1 MEKSS
6 ITDFYTMMKKI
17 CSNGKN
23 KIDFLQSIYVFFNQ
37 NCLNTTLKMGK
48 IMASSKEFMDFI
60 VDQLRRTPDTEKK
73 MIRPLKTTDLDIVMQ
88 IWLDGNL
95 QAHYFIASEYWQ
107 QNYDFVKQMLPQ
119 SKVYVY
125 EDEKSNQIK
134 GFIGLQDEFIAGV
147 FVQRDAR
154 AQGIGKQLL
163 NYAKSLN
170 HSLRLSVYQK
180 NELAY
185 KFYKQNEFEVI
196 REQLDDVTNE
206 KEFLMQWQKK

>member
-1 MEKSS
+1 MPAPIKTKRLPCGAFFCFKLYVGNRGG
-6 ITDFYTMMKKI
+6 IVKVGGDGAKKMI
-17 CSNGKN
+17 HVDNVEDS
-23 KIDFLQSIYVFFNQ
+23 DFLCQLTKAIYEE
-37 NCLNTTLKMGK
+37 LP
-48 IMASSKEFMDFI
+48 
-60 VDQLRRTPDTEKK
+60 TPRKK
-73 MIRPLKTTDLDIVMQ
+73 MIRPLKITDLDMVMQ

-95 QAHYFIASEYWQ
+95 QAHHFIASEYWQ

>member
-1 MEKSS
+1 MFFIWIFSFPVIYFSIGISS
-6 ITDFYTMMKKI
+6 P
-17 CSNGKN
+17 SNCV
-23 KIDFLQSIYVFFNQ
+23 LASRLYSFFII
-37 NCLNTTLKMGK
+37 LDDTAFTPTLTL
-48 IMASSKEFMDFI
+48 SH
-60 VDQLRRTPDTEKK
+60 TEKK
-73 MIRPLKTTDLDIVMQ
+73 MIRPLKTTDLDMVMQ

-95 QAHYFIASEYWQ
+95 QAHHFIAAEYWQ

>member
-1 MEKSS
+1 MPADKS
-6 ITDFYTMMKKI
+6 
-17 CSNGKN
+17 N
-23 KIDFLQSIYVFFNQ
+23 
-37 NCLNTTLKMGK
+37 
-48 IMASSKEFMDFI
+48 
-60 VDQLRRTPDTEKK
+60 LRKTPDTEKK
-73 MIRPLKTTDLDIVMQ
+73 MIRPLKITDLNMVMQ

-95 QAHYFIASEYWQ
+95 QAHHFIAAEYWQ

-125 EDEKSNQIK
+125 EDENSNQIT
-134 GFIGLQDEFIAGV
+134 GIIGLTDAFIAGV
-147 FVQRDAR
+147 FVQREAR

-196 REQLDDVTNE
+196 REQLDDATNE

>member
-1 MEKSS
+1 MELPY
-6 ITDFYTMMKKI
+6 DDA
-17 CSNGKN
+17 N
-23 KIDFLQSIYVFFNQ
+23 KMIFVDNVENSDFLCQLIKAIYEK
-37 NCLNTTLKMGK
+37 LP
-48 IMASSKEFMDFI
+48 IP
-60 VDQLRRTPDTEKK
+60 RKK
-73 MIRPLKTTDLDIVMQ
+73 MIRPLKITDLDMVMQ

-95 QAHYFIASEYWQ
+95 QAHNFIAAEYWQ

-185 KFYKQNEFEVI
+185 KFYKQNKFEVI
-196 REQLDDVTNE
+196 REQLDDATNE

>member
-1 MEKSS
+1 MLADKS
-6 ITDFYTMMKKI
+6 
-17 CSNGKN
+17 N
-23 KIDFLQSIYVFFNQ
+23 
-37 NCLNTTLKMGK
+37 
-48 IMASSKEFMDFI
+48 
-60 VDQLRRTPDTEKK
+60 LRKTPDTEKK
-73 MIRPLKTTDLDIVMQ
+73 MIRPLKITDLNMVMQ

-95 QAHYFIASEYWQ
+95 QAHHFIAAEYWQ

-196 REQLDDVTNE
+196 REQLDDATNE

>member
-1 MEKSS
+1 MELFFVLNRTWVIGGIVKVGG
-6 ITDFYTMMKKI
+6 DGAKKMI
-17 CSNGKN
+17 HVDNVEDS
-23 KIDFLQSIYVFFNQ
+23 DFLCQLTKAIYEE
-37 NCLNTTLKMGK
+37 LP
-48 IMASSKEFMDFI
+48 
-60 VDQLRRTPDTEKK
+60 TPRKK
-73 MIRPLKTTDLDIVMQ
+73 MIRPLKITDLDMVMQ

-95 QAHYFIASEYWQ
+95 QAHHFIASEYWQ

-134 GFIGLQDEFIAGV
+134 GFIGLQDEFIAGI

-185 KFYKQNEFEVI
+185 KFYKQNEFDFI